1 MTELG
6 VLLSNVGI
14 ELEGDAANPRQAAF
28 QIGIVGHPEVLLES
42 DDNGAHSFP
51 KALCASRASAALCL
65 IETHRACDGRSQS
78 CAQTVTKPAIAF
90 TFIQTVTNCNKASDY
105 LHRSI
110 QSAKVQFTNFRFIS
124 VQFAFDGPCL
134 PFVFNY
140 LRESCDYSVN
150 LTKLQQ
156 SNQLPSLP

>member
-1 MTELG
+1 MEMTELG

-28 QIGIVGHPEVLLES
+28 QIGIVGHPEVLLAS

-51 KALCASRASAALCL
+51 KALCASRASVALCL

-90 TFIQTVTNCNKASDY
+90 TFTDPYRAQKCNSRISDSS
-105 LHRSI
+105 RC
-110 QSAKVQFTNFRFIS
+110 N
-124 VQFAFDGPCL
+124 
-134 PFVFNY
+134 
-140 LRESCDYSVN
+140 
-150 LTKLQQ
+150 
-156 SNQLPSLP
+156 LPSMDRVCRLSSIIREKAAITLSI

>member
-1 MTELG
+1 MEMTELG

-28 QIGIVGHPEVLLES
+28 QIGIVGHPEVLQAS

-51 KALCASRASAALCL
+51 KALCASRASVALRL

-90 TFIQTVTNCNKASDY
+90 TF
-105 LHRSI
+105 
-110 QSAKVQFTNFRFIS
+110 
-124 VQFAFDGPCL
+124 
-134 PFVFNY
+134 
-140 LRESCDYSVN
+140 
-150 LTKLQQ
+150 TKL
-156 SNQLPSLP
+156 

>member
-28 QIGIVGHPEVLLES
+28 QIGIVGHPEVLLAS

-51 KALCASRASAALCL
+51 KALCASRASVALRL

-90 TFIQTVTNCNKASDY
+90 TDPYRAYKSSNCNKVQTVTKPAIAYTFTDPYRAQKCNSRISDSS
-105 LHRSI
+105 RC
-110 QSAKVQFTNFRFIS
+110 N
-124 VQFAFDGPCL
+124 
-134 PFVFNY
+134 
-140 LRESCDYSVN
+140 
-150 LTKLQQ
+150 
-156 SNQLPSLP
+156 LPSMDRVCRLSSIICEKAAITLSI

>member
-1 MTELG
+1 MEMTDLG

-28 QIGIVGHPEVLLES
+28 QIGIVGHPEVLLAS

-51 KALCASRASAALCL
+51 KALCASRASVALCL

-90 TFIQTVTNCNKASDY
+90 TDPY
-105 LHRSI
+105 
-110 QSAKVQFTNFRFIS
+110 
-124 VQFAFDGPCL
+124 
-134 PFVFNY
+134 
-140 LRESCDYSVN
+140 
-150 LTKLQQ
+150 KL
-156 SNQLPSLP
+156 